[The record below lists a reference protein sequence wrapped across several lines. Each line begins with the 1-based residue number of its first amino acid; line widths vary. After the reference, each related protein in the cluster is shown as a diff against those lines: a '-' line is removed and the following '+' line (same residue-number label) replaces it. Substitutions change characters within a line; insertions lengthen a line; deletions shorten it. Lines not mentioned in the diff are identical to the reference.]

1 MIWGKL
7 IAVLRQRCEMSLLVA
22 CGDIVDVD
30 IIEENFVINIDDNS
44 IYEIVHK
51 EENLK
56 TLKNI
61 FESLGHQYNI
71 VLNKKEKQHD
81 LVQKDI
87 EYLKKL
93 VGDKLKIKG

>member
-44 IYEIVHK
+44 IYEIVNK
-51 EENLK
+51 EDNLK
-56 TLKNI
+56 K
-61 FESLGHQYNI
+61 
-71 VLNKKEKQHD
+71 
-81 LVQKDI
+81 
-87 EYLKKL
+87 
-93 VGDKLKIKG
+93 

>member
-1 MIWGKL
+1 M
-7 IAVLRQRCEMSLLVA
+7 LRQRCEMSLLVA

-44 IYEIVHK
+44 IYEIVNK
-51 EENLK
+51 EDNLK
-56 TLKNI
+56 ILKNI

-71 VLNKKEKQHD
+71 VLNKKEKQQD